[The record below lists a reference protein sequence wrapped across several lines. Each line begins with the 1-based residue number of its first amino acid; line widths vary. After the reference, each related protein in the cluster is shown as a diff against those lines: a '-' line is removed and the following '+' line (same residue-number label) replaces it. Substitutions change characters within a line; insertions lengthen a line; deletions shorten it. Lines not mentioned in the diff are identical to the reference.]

1 MVLETRRM
9 LARGRRRAF
18 DKAGV
23 GQAQMPALLV
33 LDMPQRR
40 LGRQGSLANRRAPSE
55 SVGSDC
61 LVGKGLTPGSKGLLA
76 VFTEPPLLLAM
87 VHAAGHRFGSPHL
100 SSLGRVEG
108 GDTWSLLGPSRKSF
122 CLGPGAQTREGKT
135 QMAQWAGL
143 TYI

>member
-23 GQAQMPALLV
+23 GPAQMPALLV
-33 LDMPQRR
+33 LGMPQRR
-40 LGRQGSLANRRAPSE
+40 LGRQGSLANWAPSE

-61 LVGKGLTPGSKGLLA
+61 LVGKGLTTGSKGLLA

-108 GDTWSLLGPSRKSF
+108 GDTWSLLGPSWKCC